1 MSRNIIAFAVVL
13 ALGLTAA
20 AQSAS
25 TITGPAPG
33 TSLSSSS
40 TTFTWNAGPT
50 GTTGYGL
57 NVGSTGVGSA
67 NLINIGP
74 LQGTSVIVK
83 FPVNYATI
91 YVRLWTESA
100 GCGGTC
106 YVFNDYTYLGTLAD
120 PLTGVSCAVLSATT
134 ATCTATLASAAPMGG
149 VTVLLASS
157 SSAVTVPTSVTV
169 PGGSTTASF
178 PATINPVTITA
189 QAGGVAETATINL
202 SEAYQVA
209 LNWNPPATSPDP
221 VAGYDVFRATGG
233 STAFAQINTALVTG
247 TAFIDATVADEATYD
262 YIVESVDASG
272 VKSVP
277 SNMAAVLVP

>member
-1 MSRNIIAFAVVL
+1 
-13 ALGLTAA
+13 
-20 AQSAS
+20 
-25 TITGPAPG
+25 
-33 TSLSSSS
+33 
-40 TTFTWNAGPT
+40 
-50 GTTGYGL
+50 
-57 NVGSTGVGSA
+57 
-67 NLINIGP
+67 
-74 LQGTSVIVK
+74 
-83 FPVNYATI
+83 
-91 YVRLWTESA
+91 
-100 GCGGTC
+100 
-106 YVFNDYTYLGTLAD
+106 
-120 PLTGVSCAVLSATT
+120 
-134 ATCTATLASAAPMGG
+134 
-149 VTVLLASS
+149 
-157 SSAVTVPTSVTV
+157 VTV